1 MEGTQNPRTPDWQLL
16 VAWREGDDRSGS
28 RLVRRYLPPLTRF
41 FHNKVRN
48 PEDAAELI
56 TETML
61 ACTKGRERLED
72 PQAFRRYLF
81 AIAMNKLR
89 EHHRVMAKRRRE
101 RDDFQDICVGDRGD
115 RSLGSLIA
123 LREETRL
130 LVRGLRRIPLRY
142 QIVLE
147 LNYFEGLGGPE
158 IAMLLGVPEP
168 TVYTRLRRGRR
179 RLQVEVEQLAE
190 SSDLAASTVRGL
202 DTWVGQIRAQ
212 IDDSVPKP
220 DGKSSQRR

>member
-1 MEGTQNPRTPDWQLL
+1 MRGVEDGRPADWELL
-16 VAWREGDDRSGS
+16 VAWRDGDERSGS
-28 RLVRRYLPPLTRF
+28 RLVRRYLPALTRF

-61 ACTKGRERLED
+61 ACTKGRERVEA
-72 PQAFRRYLF
+72 PEAFRPYLF

-89 EHHRVMAKRRRE
+89 EHYRVMAKRQRE
-101 RDDFQDICVGDRGD
+101 LDDFEDICVGDRGE

-123 LREETRL
+123 LRQETRL

-158 IAMLLGVPEP
+158 IAELLGVPEP
-168 TVYTRLRRGRR
+168 TVYTRLRRGRL
-179 RLQVEVEQLAE
+179 RLQLEVERLAE
-190 SSDLAASTVRGL
+190 SADLAISTVRGL
-202 DTWVGQIRAQ
+202 ESWVGQIRAQ
-212 IDDSVPKP
+212 IDQGAQVAMPKNSP
-220 DGKSSQRR
+220 